1 MDTTTTID
9 GHRALRE
16 MLRVT
21 GPVAIL
27 RNGPLRQA
35 VLALL
40 TDRDELA
47 VNLARADEE
56 NDRLRKLAY
65 ENEGLGLA
73 VADLLRAQQ
82 TRPSCQIGMVDR
94 CMCMAC
100 ATNRARATLGPNV

>member
-1 MDTTTTID
+1 MATTTTID
-9 GHRALRE
+9 EHRALRE

-56 NDRLRKLAY
+56 NDKLREL
-65 ENEGLGLA
+65 
-73 VADLLRAQQ
+73 
-82 TRPSCQIGMVDR
+82 
-94 CMCMAC
+94 
-100 ATNRARATLGPNV
+100 NRARLLGG